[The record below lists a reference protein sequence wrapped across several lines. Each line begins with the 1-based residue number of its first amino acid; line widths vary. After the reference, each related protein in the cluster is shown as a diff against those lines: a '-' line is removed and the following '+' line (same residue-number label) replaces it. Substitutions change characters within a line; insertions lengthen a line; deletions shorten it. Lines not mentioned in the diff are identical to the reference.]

1 MHPTFRHTPPMYS
14 RSITQVLTLSWP
26 SRIAAGYPPGP
37 APITTASKRC
47 SAMAALYHA
56 QNFKEGDGLDLDV
69 VEARD
74 AVDDVLSRPI
84 HRCRCFPRVSSAAVV
99 NRTAVTRSSR
109 ADKETTM

>member
-14 RSITQVLTLSWP
+14 RSITQALTLSWP

-56 QNFKEGDGLDLDV
+56 QTAAVIDSRRARGG
-69 VEARD
+69 ARD
-74 AVDDVLSRPI
+74 RARVALATHREQVARHGDLRRRRIPVRRRAGARAVHV
-84 HRCRCFPRVSSAAVV
+84 
-99 NRTAVTRSSR
+99 
-109 ADKETTM
+109 